1 MCTKETLTID
11 IYIYIYVVFFF
22 FTILFTFFE
31 CVLSCLQRN
40 LLLHFSRSLK
50 ILTPFVIHIYKY
62 NASEVR
68 KYLVLSIF
76 ANFVML
82 HFLD

>member
-1 MCTKETLTID
+1 MSSKKLT
-11 IYIYIYVVFFF
+11 VT
-22 FTILFTFFE
+22 FT
-31 CVLSCLQRN
+31 
-40 LLLHFSRSLK
+40 RSLK

-68 KYLVLSIF
+68 KYLELSIF
-76 ANFVML
+76 ANLVML